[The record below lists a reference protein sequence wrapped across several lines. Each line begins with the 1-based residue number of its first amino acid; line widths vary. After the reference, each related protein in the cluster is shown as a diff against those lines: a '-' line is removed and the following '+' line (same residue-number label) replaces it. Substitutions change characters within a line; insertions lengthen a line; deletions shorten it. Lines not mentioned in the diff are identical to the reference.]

1 MAGISAQQYFF
12 PLNFYGIGSQFPQ
25 SGNPQTSTSGAN
37 SNANGSHTIAK
48 VQKPFSEQAVAPL
61 IDNDLHFAFE
71 PFLRKE
77 YQFGI
82 DPNRPICKK
91 FLQGKCELGNAC
103 PDRHVQPSTPNRV
116 VCKHWLRG
124 LCKKG
129 DACEFLHEYN
139 LRKMPECTFFARNGF
154 CTQSPDCL
162 YLHIDPQSRI
172 PSCQNYE
179 RGFCRLGPDC
189 PKRHIRRT
197 MCEFYLTGFCPK
209 GRECSNVHPK
219 WTYSESIR
227 IRAKGE
233 KIRHDPMMELESG
246 QGYSADNE
254 DVIKVLR

>member
-1 MAGISAQQYFF
+1 MAGVSAQPYFF
-12 PLNFYGIGSQFPQ
+12 PQNFYGSQLEQP
-25 SGNPQTSTSGAN
+25 GNPQTMPSLAIGS
-37 SNANGSHTIAK
+37 SNGSHTTK
-48 VQKPFSEQAVAPL
+48 DQKPMTEQAVAPL
-61 IDNDLHFAFE
+61 IDDDLHFAFE

-82 DPNRPICKK
+82 DPTRPICKM

-172 PSCQNYE
+172 PPCPNYE

-197 MCEFYLTGFCPK
+197 MCELYLSGFCPK

-219 WTYSESIR
+219 WSYHEGIR

-233 KIRHDPMMELESG
+233 KIRHDLMMELENGS
-246 QGYSADNE
+246 QDYRTDNE